1 MNTPSWTYDSGY
13 PSIFQG
19 EGLNRSGA
27 CLKSHRQAL
36 IHFFKST
43 WKKKILSCLKDI
55 KFLGWL
61 WLGQMCDR
69 SVPVTEK
76 CVRAPFSSFNIL
88 EPKSGVCEAVPDFS
102 FCFSEQTQGTFFL
115 EKVEGIWSK
124 LVSWES
130 SFVLWLLLIWRWMYA
145 IPVDCIK
152 NILKQI
158 LPPSPST
165 PPSLTHSHAL
175 FPSPSPKK

>member
-43 WKKKILSCLKDI
+43 WKKNSLLPQRYQVPGLTVTWTDAWQVGACDWEMCQSPFLLIQHFRAKI
-55 KFLGWL
+55 
-61 WLGQMCDR
+61 R
-69 SVPVTEK
+69 SVWGCAWFLFLFLRT
-76 CVRAPFSSFNIL
+76 N
-88 EPKSGVCEAVPDFS
+88 SGH
-102 FCFSEQTQGTFFL
+102 GFFL
-115 EKVEGIWSK
+115 EVEGIWSK